1 MTVAERLGLTPALI
15 RYLEMRCQNPRHNP
29 FNYVVGYIRSKQYLN
44 VGQLYDVLV
53 DCGFPIFADLL

>member
-1 MTVAERLGLTPALI
+1 MMVADKLGLKPGEI
-15 RYLEMRCQNPRHNP
+15 RYLNKRFHNP
-29 FNYVVGYIRSKQYLN
+29 FEEALILSRNQQPLN